1 MAEPG
6 KRLRVGVAGAGALGR
21 HHVRI
26 LAELEEADLVGV
38 YEIDTARARGV
49 TGEFG
54 GRVFDDLEA
63 LAAEIDA
70 AVVAVPTSE
79 HAAIGCRLLEAG
91 VHVMVEKPIAATLD
105 EADRLIE
112 AAGGSVLAVG
122 HVEFY
127 NPAVQALLGLG
138 LPPGFAEV
146 HRMGEFSPR
155 SLDIDVVRDLM
166 IHDLQI
172 LQSLD
177 PSPLKKLSAVGVRVL
192 TDRDDIANARLEFAS
207 GLVANLTASRVSD
220 QKVRKLR
227 VIVPGIYLSL
237 DYQRQEIKGYRLQKD
252 GGARDLERLN
262 VPIEREE
269 PLKCELRA
277 FLAACRGESV
287 PLVTGGDGRRALA
300 TALEVCDRIE
310 QQRSAVQAFA

>member
-1 MAEPG
+1 MAESV
-6 KRLRVGVAGAGALGR
+6 KRLRVGVVGTGALGR

-26 LAELEEADLVGV
+26 LSELEEAEFVGV
-38 YEIDTARARGV
+38 RDLDDDRARAV

-54 GRVFDDLEA
+54 GRVFGDLES

-70 AVVAVPTSE
+70 AVVAAPTSE
-79 HAAIGCRLLEAG
+79 HCGVGCRLLGAG
-91 VHVMVEKPIAATLD
+91 VHVMVEKPITVTLE
-105 EADRLIE
+105 EADWLIE
-112 AAGGSVLAVG
+112 AAGNLVLAVG

-127 NPAVQALLGLG
+127 NPAVQALLGVG

-177 PSPLKKLSAVGVRVL
+177 ASPLKEVAAVGVCVL
-192 TDRDDIANARLEFAS
+192 TDRDDIANARLEFES

-227 VIVPGIYLSL
+227 VIVPGMYLSL
-237 DYQRQEIKGYRLQKD
+237 DYQRQEIKGYRLKK
-252 GGARDLERLN
+252 GGGGRDLERLD
-262 VPIEREE
+262 VAIEKEE
-269 PLKCELRA
+269 PLKCELQA
-277 FLAACRGESV
+277 FLASCRGETV
-287 PLVTGGDGRRALA
+287 PLVTGRAGRSALA
-300 TALEVCDRIE
+300 TAIEVCDLIDR
-310 QQRSAVQAFA
+310 QRSAVQAFA

>member
-1 MAEPG
+1 MADSAR
-6 KRLRVGVAGAGALGR
+6 RLRVGVVGTGALGR
-21 HHVRI
+21 HHVR
-26 LAELEEADLVGV
+26 LLSELEEAELVGV
-38 YEIDTARARGV
+38 RDIDDGRACEA
-49 TGEFG
+49 TGAFG
-54 GRVFDDLEA
+54 GRVFDDLES
-63 LAAEIDA
+63 LAAEIDV
-70 AVVAVPTSE
+70 AVVAVPTHE
-79 HAAIGCRLLEAG
+79 HAQVGCRLLEAG
-91 VHVMVEKPIAATLD
+91 VHVMVEKPIATSLD
-105 EADRLIE
+105 EADALVA
-112 AAGGSVLAVG
+112 AAGDRLLAVG

-127 NPAVQALLGLG
+127 NPAVQALLGIG

-177 PSPLKKLSAVGVRVL
+177 SSPLKKLSAVGVNVL
-192 TDRDDIANARLEFAS
+192 TDRDDIANARLEFES

-220 QKVRKLR
+220 QKIRKLR

-237 DYQRQEIKGYRLQKD
+237 DYQKQEIKGYKLDK
-252 GGARDLERLN
+252 GGRGRGLERLD
-262 VPIEREE
+262 VSIEQDE

-287 PLVTGGDGRRALA
+287 ALVTGEDGRRALA
-300 TALEVCDRIE
+300 TALQVCEQIE

>member
-1 MAEPG
+1 MSSSS
-6 KRLRVGVAGAGALGR
+6 LRIGVVGTGALGR

-26 LAELEEADLVGV
+26 LSALESAELVGAFDLDA
-38 YEIDTARARGV
+38 ERARLICE
-49 TGEFG
+49 EFG
-54 GRVFDDLEA
+54 CRAFEDLDS

-70 AVVAVPTSE
+70 AVVAAPTKD
-79 HAAIGCRLLEAG
+79 HADVGCRLLELG
-91 VHVMVEKPIAATLD
+91 VHVMVEKPITRTLE
-105 EADRLIE
+105 EADALI
-112 AAGGSVLAVG
+112 AAARDKVLAVG

-127 NPAVQALLGLG
+127 NPAVQALLAIG

-177 PSPLKKLSAVGVRVL
+177 PSPVKSLSAVGVNVL
-192 TDRDDIANARLEFAS
+192 TDRDDIANARLEFES

-237 DYQRQEIKGYRLQKD
+237 DYQQQEIKGYRLHK
-252 GGARDLERLN
+252 GAGLRDLERLD
-262 VPIEREE
+262 VEIDKGE
-269 PLKCELRA
+269 PLQRELSA
-277 FLAACRGESV
+277 FIDACNGKDV
-287 PLVTGGDGRRALA
+287 PLVTGRDGRNALA
-300 TALEVCDRIE
+300 MALEVCDQIE
-310 QQRSAVQAFA
+310 RQRDAIQAFA

>member
-1 MAEPG
+1 MSSSP
-6 KRLRVGVAGAGALGR
+6 RLRVGVVGTGALGR

-26 LAELEEADLVGV
+26 LSNLDSAELVGAFDLDG
-38 YEIDTARARGV
+38 ERARLV
-49 TGEFG
+49 CDEFG
-54 GRVFDDLEA
+54 GRAFNDLES
-63 LAAEIDA
+63 LAGEIDA
-70 AVVAVPTSE
+70 AVVAAPTRD
-79 HAAIGCRLLEAG
+79 HAELGCRLLELG
-91 VHVMVEKPIAATLD
+91 IHVMVEKPISRTLE
-105 EADRLIE
+105 EADALMIA
-112 AAGGSVLAVG
+112 AAGDKVLAVG

-127 NPAVQALLGLG
+127 NPAVQALLGIG

-177 PSPLKKLSAVGVRVL
+177 SSPVKSLSAVGVNVL
-192 TDRDDIANARLEFAS
+192 TDRDDIANARLEFES

-237 DYQRQEIKGYRLQKD
+237 DYQKQEIKGYRLRK
-252 GGARDLERLN
+252 GAGLRDLERLD
-262 VPIEREE
+262 IEIEKAE
-269 PLKCELRA
+269 PLKQELSA
-277 FLAACRGESV
+277 FVAACKGEDV
-287 PLVTGGDGRRALA
+287 PLVTGHDGRKALA
-300 TALEVCDRIE
+300 MALEVCDLIE
-310 QQRSAVQAFA
+310 RQRDAVQAFA